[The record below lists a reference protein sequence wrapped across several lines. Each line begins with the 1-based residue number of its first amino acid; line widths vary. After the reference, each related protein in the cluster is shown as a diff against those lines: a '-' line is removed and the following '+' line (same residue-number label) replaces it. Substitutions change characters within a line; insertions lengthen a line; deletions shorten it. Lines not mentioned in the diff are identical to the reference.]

1 MKTIS
6 IANLKGGVHKTT
18 TAVSMA
24 ELMANRYQKKVLL
37 LDNDKQ
43 GDVYK
48 RQIPLSVRN
57 FFIKSP
63 VFGIVIPPA
72 Y

>member
-24 ELMANRYQKKVLL
+24 ELIADRYQKKVLL

-43 GDVYK
+43 GMHHAC
-48 RQIPLSVRN
+48 
-57 FFIKSP
+57 
-63 VFGIVIPPA
+63 FGYITRSHYGGRRI
-72 Y
+72 